1 MREEEEEEEEE
12 EIILNFQA
20 VDGSRMRERAP
31 RTQDRDDRRDN
42 RRDGRRDGRR
52 DNRRGG
58 KSERAP
64 RINLKSDKAF
74 PKL

>member
-12 EIILNFQA
+12 LILNFQA
-20 VDGSRMRERAP
+20 VDGSRMRDRAP
-31 RTQDRDDRRDN
+31 RPQGRED

-64 RINLKSDKAF
+64 KINLKSDKAF